1 MAMLLEPVTFRS
13 GAVAPNRIAL
23 APLTNG
29 QSQPDGSLGDDELS
43 WLGRRA
49 DGGFGIVETCAAH
62 VSQDGKAWDGE
73 LGVHDDAMLPGLR
86 RLAARCAVAGGLPLV
101 QLFHGGVRAPSK
113 VSGSQPWSASSW
125 HEDTPDFETPRAG
138 SEADIQGAIAAFAAA
153 ARRVASAGFAGVE
166 IHGAHGYLLGQF
178 LSRTMNQRSDAWGGE
193 LAGRARLMREVV
205 RAVRAAVPAPFV
217 VGVRISPEDFGNA
230 RGLDLD
236 ENLQLGR
243 WLCEDGIDFLH
254 LSLWKSADNTRKRPG
269 MVTCEVRRAPF
280 VPSGSFTTWTMM
292 SWPSFT
298 SSSILASVPFWAS
311 PRSARPRPRPR
322 PPPPPKASFAATSA
336 APLPMAPDSAGTAA
350 GSSSSS
356 SPLRRSNSSIV
367 LTTSAT

>member
-1 MAMLLEPVTFRS
+1 MSALLTPIQFRS
-13 GAVAPNRIAL
+13 GAVAPNRLAL

-29 QSQPDGSLGDDELS
+29 QSQPDGSLGDDELR

-62 VSQDGKAWDGE
+62 VSQDGKSWDGE

-125 HEDTPDFETPRAG
+125 HEDSPDFEVPRAG
-138 SEADIQGAIAAFAAA
+138 TEADITGAIAAFAAA

-166 IHGAHGYLLGQF
+166 VHGAHGYLLGQF
-178 LSRTMNQRSDAWGGE
+178 LSRTMNQRPATDGWGGE
-193 LAGRARLMREVV
+193 LPGRARLMREVV

-243 WLCEDGIDFLH
+243 WLCDDGIDFLH
-254 LSLWKSADNTRKRPG
+254 LSLWKSADNTKKRPG
-269 MVTCEVRRAPF
+269 EHALPLFRAVCPPEVRLIVAGAVWTPAEAEALLARGADMVALGRAAIFNPD
-280 VPSGSFTTWTMM
+280 
-292 SWPSFT
+292 WPRRCADPDFQ
-298 SSSILASVPFWAS
+298 
-311 PRSARPRPRPR
+311 PRR
-322 PPPPPKASFAATSA
+322 PPATPEELRELTLGPAFIRYLGRMRGLVAPAPPPA
-336 APLPMAPDSAGTAA
+336 
-350 GSSSSS
+350 
-356 SPLRRSNSSIV
+356 
-367 LTTSAT
+367 